1 MSGSHSLFG
10 VSVDLLVGLD
20 GGSSG
25 SSPLG
30 DSDTSGDLGESVVVG
45 GLLPGVVGGGSSLE
59 RVSSSVSPD
68 GLNLLHVVEVSGSSL
83 NSTVPDADDLSG
95 VHPSSV
101 PDVSDVLLVVH
112 DLDGVDEVL
121 SGLEEVLLGHVLV
134 VDGDVVSV
142 SGLLE
147 GLPGVAS
154 LGEGLVVLVDGFGVS
169 VDGSLVS
176 GNSSS
181 ELGSEHLVE
190 FVTVAGVVVGSEVSE
205 GLVSADGSKSHVLL
219 DELSSGGLSGVE
231 GFLVVEEREVSEVVS
246 GGAGGS
252 DGDGSDDGDLG
263 EHSYFINY
271 SLDSLGLGQCNSA
284 N

>member
-1 MSGSHSLFG
+1 MTGSHSLSG
-10 VSVDLLVGLD
+10 VSVDLLVGTD
-20 GGSSG
+20 GGSFG

-45 GLLPGVVGGGSSLE
+45 GSNPGLVGLGSSLE
-59 RVSSSVSPD
+59 RSGSSVSPD
-68 GLNLLHVVEVSGSSL
+68 GLNLLHVVEVSGSML
-83 NSTVPDADDLSG
+83 NSTVPDADNLLG
-95 VHPSSV
+95 VLPSSE

-112 DLDGVDEVL
+112 DLDGVDEVS
-121 SGLEEVLLGHVLV
+121 SGLEVVLFGHVLV
-134 VDGDVVSV
+134 VDGVSV
-142 SGLLE
+142 SVYGLLE
-147 GLPGVAS
+147 GSVGGTS
-154 LGEGLVVLVDGFGVS
+154 LGEGLVVSVDGLVVS

-263 EHSYFINY
+263 EHCYFINY
-271 SLDSLGLGQCNSA
+271 SLDSLGSGQYNSA